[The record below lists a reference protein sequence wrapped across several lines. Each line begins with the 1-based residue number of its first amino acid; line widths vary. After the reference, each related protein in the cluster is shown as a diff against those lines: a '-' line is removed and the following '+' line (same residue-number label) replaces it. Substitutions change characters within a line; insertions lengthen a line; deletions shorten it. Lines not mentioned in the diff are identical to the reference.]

1 MAAGAR
7 VKITLRCEECK
18 QRNYNTVKNKKNTSD
33 RLERSKYCPVK
44 MAEEKKVTNAAPAKA
59 AVAVKKDDTKPGF
72 FARVGK
78 WFREMKSELKKVI
91 WPTPA
96 VLAKNTGISVAVM
109 VVSAIVLWG
118 FDELAQ
124 MLVRALFTLVG

>member
-1 MAAGAR
+1 
-7 VKITLRCEECK
+7 
-18 QRNYNTVKNKKNTSD
+18 
-33 RLERSKYCPVK
+33 
-44 MAEEKKVTNAAPAKA
+44 MAEEKKVNAAAPAKA

-72 FARVGK
+72 FKRVGK

-91 WPTPA
+91 WPTGE
-96 VLAKNTGISVAVM
+96 VLAKNTAISVGVM
-109 VVSAIVLWG
+109 IVSAVVLWG

>member
-1 MAAGAR
+1 
-7 VKITLRCEECK
+7 
-18 QRNYNTVKNKKNTSD
+18 
-33 RLERSKYCPVK
+33 
-44 MAEEKKVTNAAPAKA
+44 MAEEKKVNAAPAKTT
-59 AVAVKKDDTKPGF
+59 AVAVKKDDTKPTF
-72 FARVGK
+72 FKRVAK

-91 WPTPA
+91 WPTPV

-109 VVSAIVLWG
+109 LVSALVLWG